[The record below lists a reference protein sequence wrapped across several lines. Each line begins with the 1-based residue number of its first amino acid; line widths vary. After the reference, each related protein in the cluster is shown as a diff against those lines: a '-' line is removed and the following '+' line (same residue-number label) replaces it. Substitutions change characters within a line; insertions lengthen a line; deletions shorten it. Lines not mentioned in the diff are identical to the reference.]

1 MTPERR
7 TTIEDLERF
16 RLVWSVED
24 HWADVKVFEI
34 TSHAVDASPLFAKED
49 DIGIIA
55 LVESVDEARPYLTGY
70 VKWDGCAELNQ
81 GCPHWC
87 GPDYFKR
94 HCDLLKHIYLRA
106 FELMGLEPE
115 EEWE

>member
-49 DIGIIA
+49 DIGIIG
-55 LVESVDEARPYLTGY
+55 LVESVDEARPYLPALVWPG
-70 VKWDGCAELNQ
+70 
-81 GCPHWC
+81 
-87 GPDYFKR
+87 
-94 HCDLLKHIYLRA
+94 LLQAALRLA
-106 FELMGLEPE
+106 QAHLPAGV
-115 EEWE
+115 